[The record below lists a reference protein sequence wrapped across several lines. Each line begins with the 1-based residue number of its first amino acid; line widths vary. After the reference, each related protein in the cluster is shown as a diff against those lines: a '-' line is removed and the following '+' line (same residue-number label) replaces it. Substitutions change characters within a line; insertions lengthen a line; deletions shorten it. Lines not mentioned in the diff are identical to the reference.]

1 MTEPTDLILTDNSI
15 NKTNNSNPIKTRLDI
30 KLKTDKK
37 PDKMELEIK
46 QNLLPEIGNPESEP
60 GSSKKTQKAKSR
72 KSKFGNTGG
81 NDIGKIELPNTI
93 DEIIGDMVF
102 QEPISKDAPTNL
114 HGDTLAQQQ
123 AQVIQKQKELLDQ
136 LQQGIRPGWFIQC
149 VGRRAD
155 GKQCTRNIKKGSE
168 FCMGHANKL
177 AYGRI
182 TPSGS
187 LATNGTDNTPINI
200 SSVVRVVM
208 KPKSEWKARKLDTTG
223 INNIDDGTDSSSGSE
238 DDAPTIPDDIRDMI
252 EEPSGTIIND
262 SVRLGYPQIMSN
274 KKPSGKAVVK
284 QTSKSKLGLL
294 SMTDNNSQTA
304 ADVETET
311 AQTTNDVPKQ
321 PKKRGRR
328 RKLPIDPRFGNNDY
342 IIMWPII
349 CEDQR
354 FLIDRYENIYSNNP
368 EHPMFIGIREVGGRI
383 NRIAQPNS
391 G

>member
-15 NKTNNSNPIKTRLDI
+15 NQTYNSKPIKQLLDI

-37 PDKMELEIK
+37 QDKVVVGN
-46 QNLLPEIGNPESEP
+46 QNLPVQHDSGPSH
-60 GSSKKTQKAKSR
+60 SKRTQKAKSR
-72 KSKFGNTGG
+72 KYNTNSICGDSG
-81 NDIGKIELPNTI
+81 RIELPNTI

-102 QEPISKDAPTNL
+102 QEPPSIK
-114 HGDTLAQQQ
+114 DTLINTSQKDTLEQQQ
-123 AQVIQKQKELLDQ
+123 EQILKKQKELLDQ

-182 TPSGS
+182 TPSGA
-187 LATNGTDNTPINI
+187 ATPDNSNNTAINI

-208 KPKSEWKARKLDTTG
+208 KPKSEWKPKKNGATS
-223 INNIDDGTDSSSGSE
+223 INNIDNGSDSSSGSE
-238 DDAPTIPDDIRDMI
+238 DDEPTIPDDIKEMI
-252 EEPSGTIIND
+252 EEPIGTIING
-262 SVRLGYPQIMSN
+262 SGFANSS
-274 KKPSGKAVVK
+274 KPVNVK
-284 QTSKSKLGLL
+284 QGKLSKHPSKPKKGPEPIGAG
-294 SMTDNNSQTA
+294 NIQPR
-304 ADVETET
+304 ADVANGLAET
-311 AQTTNDVPKQ
+311 ASDAPKQ

-354 FLIDRYENIYSNNP
+354 FLTDRYENIYSNNP
-368 EHPMFIGIREVGGRI
+368 EHPVFIGIREVGGRI
-383 NRIAQPNS
+383 NRTAMPNS